1 MTVPFKRKFNFF
13 HDENIT
19 HVVMFIHANV
29 AERVIRTIT
38 NMIHDRVRFN
48 KGRWTAMLS
57 KTREKYDNADHS
69 STKMKPKDAHD
80 DKNHMDVRIN

>member
-1 MTVPFKRKFNFF
+1 
-13 HDENIT
+13 
-19 HVVMFIHANV
+19 MFIHANV

-48 KGRWTAMLS
+48 NGRWTAMLS

-69 STKMKPKDAHD
+69 STK
-80 DKNHMDVRIN
+80 INPRMPTMTKTIWMSELIRQEGEGTHTGIKRSK